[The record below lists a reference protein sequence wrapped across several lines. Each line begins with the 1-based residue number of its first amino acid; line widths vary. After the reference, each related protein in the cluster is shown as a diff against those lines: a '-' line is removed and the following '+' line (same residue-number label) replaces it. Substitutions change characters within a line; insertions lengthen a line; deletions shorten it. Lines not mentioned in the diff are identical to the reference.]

1 MNILCIEKVGVFSR
15 DFDTIFLST
24 KMSSYQRFENN
35 NEEDS
40 VVEEPSDD
48 KMEEEHLDF
57 QVQMWT

>member
-1 MNILCIEKVGVFSR
+1 
-15 DFDTIFLST
+15 
-24 KMSSYQRFENN
+24 MSSYQRFENN
-35 NEEDS
+35 NDEDS